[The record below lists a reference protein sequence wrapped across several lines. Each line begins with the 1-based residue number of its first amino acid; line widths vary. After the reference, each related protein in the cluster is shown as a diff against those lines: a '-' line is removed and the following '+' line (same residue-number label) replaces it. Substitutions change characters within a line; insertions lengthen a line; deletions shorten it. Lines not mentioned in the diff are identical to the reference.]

1 MRSSAE
7 YHSKIGGGRCPIRV
21 TGDRIGMYPGVEIFD
36 SEPREQILEEGQESG
51 SLGSASPNN
60 G

>member
-1 MRSSAE
+1 
-7 YHSKIGGGRCPIRV
+7 
-21 TGDRIGMYPGVEIFD
+21 MYPGVEEIFD